1 MLMPPVAR
9 GVKKRCRRR
18 APAERPVVAD
28 IGPDVSLDRL
38 ALGQDWHAGVVA
50 VQPHGRQNMA
60 LDQRWRDTLD
70 KESPIQAL
78 MSRNRKTT
86 LLAAAALLVSGL
98 SLVGD
103 ATTDARAESAYP
115 NVGWFQ

>member
-1 MLMPPVAR
+1 M
-9 GVKKRCRRR
+9 
-18 APAERPVVAD
+18 
-28 IGPDVSLDRL
+28 
-38 ALGQDWHAGVVA
+38 
-50 VQPHGRQNMA
+50 
-60 LDQRWRDTLD
+60 
-70 KESPIQAL
+70 